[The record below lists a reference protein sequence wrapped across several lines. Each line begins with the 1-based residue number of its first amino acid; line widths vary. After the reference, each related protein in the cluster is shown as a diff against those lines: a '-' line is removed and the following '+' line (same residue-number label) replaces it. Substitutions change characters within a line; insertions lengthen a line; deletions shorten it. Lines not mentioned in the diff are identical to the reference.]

1 MDNQEMYEIAFQI
14 IVHAGESRSLSSEAM
29 DAAENYDFEKAEEL
43 LKKANDEFLEC
54 HQIQTNMLTSEANGE
69 KNELNVIFVH
79 AQDHLTMATMAMDNA
94 KRMMKVYQKLQK
106 MEEENAKSNAN
117 L

>member
-1 MDNQEMYEIAFQI
+1 METSEKVYELAFNI

-43 LKKANDEFLEC
+43 LQKANEEFLKC
-54 HQIQTNMLTSEANGE
+54 HEVQTDMLTREANGE
-69 KNELNVIFVH
+69 KNEINIILIH

-94 KRMMKVYQKLQK
+94 RRLMGLYKKIESL
-106 MEEENAKSNAN
+106 EEKWWKK
-117 L
+117 

>member
-1 MDNQEMYEIAFQI
+1 MYEIAFQI

-54 HQIQTNMLTSEANGE
+54 HQIQTDLLTAEANGE
-69 KNELNVIFVH
+69 SSPVNIILVH
-79 AQDHLTMATMAMDNA
+79 SQDHLTMATMAM
-94 KRMMKVYQKLQK
+94 
-106 MEEENAKSNAN
+106 ENARRWIEINKK
-117 L
+117 LEKLEEKK

>member
-1 MDNQEMYEIAFQI
+1 MDNEKMYEIAFQI

-54 HQIQTNMLTSEANGE
+54 HQIQTDLLTAEANGE
-69 KNELNVIFVH
+69 SSPVNIILVH
-79 AQDHLTMATMAMDNA
+79 SQDHLTMATMAM
-94 KRMMKVYQKLQK
+94 
-106 MEEENAKSNAN
+106 ENARRWIKINKK
-117 L
+117 LEELEEK

>member
-1 MDNQEMYEIAFQI
+1 MYEIAFQI

-54 HQIQTNMLTSEANGE
+54 HQIQTDLLTAEANGE
-69 KNELNVIFVH
+69 SSPVNIILVH
-79 AQDHLTMATMAMDNA
+79 SQDHLTMATMAM
-94 KRMMKVYQKLQK
+94 
-106 MEEENAKSNAN
+106 ENANRIIKMYKK
-117 L
+117 LDKLEEKK

>member
-1 MDNQEMYEIAFQI
+1 MYEIAFQI

-54 HQIQTNMLTSEANGE
+54 HQIQTDLLTAEANGE
-69 KNELNVIFVH
+69 SSPVNIILVH
-79 AQDHLTMATMAMDNA
+79 SQDHLTMATMAM
-94 KRMMKVYQKLQK
+94 
-106 MEEENAKSNAN
+106 ENANRIIKMYKK
-117 L
+117 LEKLGEKK

>member
-1 MDNQEMYEIAFQI
+1 MDNEKMYEIAFQI

-54 HQIQTNMLTSEANGE
+54 HQIQTDLLTAEANGE
-69 KNELNVIFVH
+69 SSPVNIILVH
-79 AQDHLTMATMAMDNA
+79 SQDHLTMATMAM
-94 KRMMKVYQKLQK
+94 
-106 MEEENAKSNAN
+106 ENANRIIKMYKK
-117 L
+117 LEKLEEKK

>member
-1 MDNQEMYEIAFQI
+1 MYEIAFQI

-54 HQIQTNMLTSEANGE
+54 HQIQTDLLTAEANGE
-69 KNELNVIFVH
+69 SSPVNIILVH
-79 AQDHLTMATMAMDNA
+79 SQDHLTMATMAM
-94 KRMMKVYQKLQK
+94 
-106 MEEENAKSNAN
+106 ENANRIIKMYKK
-117 L
+117 LEKLEEKK

>member
-1 MDNQEMYEIAFQI
+1 MDNEKMYEIAFQI

-54 HQIQTNMLTSEANGE
+54 HQIQTDLLTAEANGE
-69 KNELNVIFVH
+69 ENNINVILIH
-79 AQDHLTMATMAMDNA
+79 SQDHLTMATMAMDNA
-94 KRMMKVYQKLQK
+94 RRWIKINKKLQK
-106 MEEENAKSNAN
+106 LEEK
-117 L
+117 

>member
-1 MDNQEMYEIAFQI
+1 MYEIAFQI

-54 HQIQTNMLTSEANGE
+54 HQIQTDLLTAEANGE
-69 KNELNVIFVH
+69 SSPVNIILVH
-79 AQDHLTMATMAMDNA
+79 SQDHLTMATMAM
-94 KRMMKVYQKLQK
+94 
-106 MEEENAKSNAN
+106 ENARRWIKINKK
-117 L
+117 LEELEEK

>member
-1 MDNQEMYEIAFQI
+1 MDNEKMYEVAFQI

-54 HQIQTNMLTSEANGE
+54 HQIQTDLLTAEANGE
-69 KNELNVIFVH
+69 SSPVNIILVH
-79 AQDHLTMATMAMDNA
+79 SQDHLTMATMAM
-94 KRMMKVYQKLQK
+94 
-106 MEEENAKSNAN
+106 ENANRIIKMYKK
-117 L
+117 LEKLEEKK

>member
-1 MDNQEMYEIAFQI
+1 MDNEKMYEIAFQI

-54 HQIQTNMLTSEANGE
+54 HQIQTDLLTAEANGE
-69 KNELNVIFVH
+69 SSPVNIILVH
-79 AQDHLTMATMAMDNA
+79 SQDHLTMATMAM
-94 KRMMKVYQKLQK
+94 
-106 MEEENAKSNAN
+106 ENARRWIEINKK
-117 L
+117 LEKLEEKK

>member
-1 MDNQEMYEIAFQI
+1 MDNEKMYEIAFQI

-54 HQIQTNMLTSEANGE
+54 HQIQTDLLTAEANGE
-69 KNELNVIFVH
+69 SSPVNIILVH
-79 AQDHLTMATMAMDNA
+79 SQDHLTMATMAM
-94 KRMMKVYQKLQK
+94 
-106 MEEENAKSNAN
+106 ENANRIIKMYKK
-117 L
+117 LDKLEEKK